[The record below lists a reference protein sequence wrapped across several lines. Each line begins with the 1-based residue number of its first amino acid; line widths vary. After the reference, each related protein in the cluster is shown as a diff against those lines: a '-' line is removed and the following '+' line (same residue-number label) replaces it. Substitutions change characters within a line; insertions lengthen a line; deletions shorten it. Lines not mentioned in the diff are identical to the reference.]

1 MPEEGSPAPAD
12 ETSRFIGIDLGVNCV
27 VASSKAG
34 DRYAVD
40 IDTNDVSGRSTPAT
54 VSYDGKLRH
63 VGVAADGRAMSAP
76 KQTLTHLSLTLGGAA
91 QTRRRQARYWWGFKI
106 EDDGRLG
113 PVSYDGEEFCVARCG
128 PLSALLRTL
137 AGYAQSSPCAEKICI
152 AVPDALDKDEI
163 ECVWAALWICGLEK
177 ASLLRHSDAVIT
189 AFVQGAIGE
198 LLAEGVASR
207 TVAFVDIGV
216 SHGTVSVVK
225 YARPKTEDGENLAA
239 TSDVVAEVLY
249 QRSEETM
256 GVQALIA
263 ALVGEAK
270 TRIEAK
276 HKCSVN
282 MTSKAGLRIAAESVH
297 MMKQLSMSP
306 DADFNLE
313 ALMPEGPDGPEIDVT
328 LKFTRDAL
336 EAAAASTLTL
346 LREVLTEAI
355 ATTDSIEAVELIG
368 GGMRVPAIQTLV
380 KEAAGESI
388 PLRYGLDGASCVATG
403 AAAWAAGR
411 RPVLAVEVSDDQ
423 IREGDTY
430 ELLNK
435 IKDKEVKID
444 AIHAEE
450 VARLDKRNTLESYV
464 YKVRGWVDGKDGKL
478 LNPEV
483 LNPFLDKVQLWFED
497 AEYAEEPTS
506 LQVYSE
512 KLIEVEEFV
521 KKEGAAFFEK
531 QTKER
536 EEQEKA
542 LAEETAQEAARR
554 KELGMDFDKD
564 ERVMKKEDRLK
575 LAGKNKDEGN
585 DMFKAQKFDDA
596 IRRYKKA
603 IEHVCRPELVSNLT
617 PDEAEEARKLKVS
630 CHLNSAQCYIKA
642 ADTAFAQSGKNGAEP
657 FYKKAKT
664 SCDDVLSLDEE
675 NIKALFRR
683 STCWEKL
690 GECESAMKDVKKALL
705 KDPENADLK
714 KSQARIEK
722 LFQKQKDGQKKV
734 YSKMFG

>member
-1 MPEEGSPAPAD
+1 
-12 ETSRFIGIDLGVNCV
+12 
-27 VASSKAG
+27 
-34 DRYAVD
+34 
-40 IDTNDVSGRSTPAT
+40 
-54 VSYDGKLRH
+54 
-63 VGVAADGRAMSAP
+63 
-76 KQTLTHLSLTLGGAA
+76 
-91 QTRRRQARYWWGFKI
+91 
-106 EDDGRLG
+106 
-113 PVSYDGEEFCVARCG
+113 
-128 PLSALLRTL
+128 
-137 AGYAQSSPCAEKICI
+137 
-152 AVPDALDKDEI
+152 
-163 ECVWAALWICGLEK
+163 
-177 ASLLRHSDAVIT
+177 
-189 AFVQGAIGE
+189 
-198 LLAEGVASR
+198 
-207 TVAFVDIGV
+207 
-216 SHGTVSVVK
+216 
-225 YARPKTEDGENLAA
+225 
-239 TSDVVAEVLY
+239 
-249 QRSEETM
+249 
-256 GVQALIA
+256 
-263 ALVGEAK
+263 
-270 TRIEAK
+270 
-276 HKCSVN
+276 
-282 MTSKAGLRIAAESVH
+282 
-297 MMKQLSMSP
+297 
-306 DADFNLE
+306 
-313 ALMPEGPDGPEIDVT
+313 LMPEGPDGPEIDVT